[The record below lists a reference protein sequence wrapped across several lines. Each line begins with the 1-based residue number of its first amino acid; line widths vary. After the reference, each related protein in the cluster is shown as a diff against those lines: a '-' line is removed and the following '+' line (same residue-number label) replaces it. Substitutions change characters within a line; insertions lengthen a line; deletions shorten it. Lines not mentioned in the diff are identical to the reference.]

1 MTVAHLIG
9 LTGRAGSGKD
19 TVADILV
26 ARHGFK
32 KIALADPMKR
42 FCQEIFG
49 FTVEQL
55 WGPSEK
61 RNEPDPRWDGL
72 TPRKALQTLGT
83 EWGRTMH
90 PDAWIRR
97 LIAEW
102 SLLGDSVVVPDVRF
116 QNELEAIRA
125 AGGHVIR
132 VTGHAVGVLEGGVPG
147 HVSEAGVEGD
157 DTLID
162 NSGAIDALPGLVARA
177 LAIVERRTR
186 AA

>member
-19 TVADILV
+19 TIADILV
-26 ARHGFK
+26 SRHGFK

-42 FCQEIFG
+42 FCREIFG
-49 FTVEQL
+49 FTDEQL

-72 TPRKALQTLGT
+72 TPRKALQMLGT
-83 EWGRTMH
+83 EWGRAMH
-90 PDAWIRR
+90 PDVWVRR
-97 LIAEW
+97 LIVEW
-102 SLLGDSVVVPDVRF
+102 SRLGDSVVVPDVRF

-125 AGGHVIR
+125 AGGHVVR
-132 VTGHAVGVLEGGVPG
+132 VTGHVVSALEGGVPG
-147 HVSEAGVEGD
+147 HVSESGVEGAD
-157 DTLID
+157 ATID
-162 NSGAIDALPGLVARA
+162 NSGSIETLPDRVAHALT
-177 LAIVERRTR
+177 IVERITR